1 MEIPYT
7 LELKILLQMIFF
19 HRKNIMIISKKN
31 YTNVFSNI
39 VCNTTSLQNLNM
51 YNK

>member
-19 HRKNIMIISKKN
+19 HRKKNDNIQKELYKHI
-31 YTNVFSNI
+31 
-39 VCNTTSLQNLNM
+39 
-51 YNK
+51 